1 MVVAIIICVVLTILG
16 MAIKASI
23 RGLQAADLL
32 SKGIH
37 LGNTKLL
44 KNTKY
49 VKYAEQGINTVK
61 NVAVKATLSSLK
73 TLHFI
78 VVQMRNGL
86 ACMAGIS
93 VILIVLI
100 SVVVISATTGFL
112 LLFGEPPEIENNNTV
127 IEESNTSYY
136 NEFMEGII
144 NV

>member
-1 MVVAIIICVVLTILG
+1 MIVAIIICVVLTIFG

-23 RGLQAADLL
+23 HGLQGADLL
-32 SKGIH
+32 AKGIH

-49 VKYAEQGINTVK
+49 VKYAELGLNTAK

-73 TLHFI
+73 TVHFI

-93 VILIVLI
+93 LILVVLI

-112 LLFGEPPEIENNNTV
+112 LLFGEPPEIQNNTV
-127 IEESNTSYY
+127 IEEQDTSYY
-136 NEFMEGII
+136 NEFMEGTID
-144 NV
+144 V